1 MAVGW
6 RLHFR
11 LPYIIE
17 IMKRMILCLLC
28 ILTLSLKG
36 QEKNVIYIADKTTKL
51 IIPSVT
57 VAIARA
63 KLAITTEKDGVFTI
77 PGDLKRMRDTVIF
90 AVQNYQIVRYA
101 LQDLKGVDTIFLKK
115 INAEPLMR
123 IPDTRNELVLNDY
136 DRKEIAVYAGR
147 QTETSRFEC
156 LQLAQQFEV
165 SRAGMVLKQVV
176 IGRLAFVLDYF
187 DTIQRNFIGAEETTF
202 RVRIYDVDSLTGRPG
217 KDLCNKIIE
226 VRDKDNRQ
234 LTVNLNTYK
243 IFIPNKTFFVAI
255 EWMRDFRNMGY
266 DMVYDEKIKK
276 EVQIVSYRPA
286 IGISPLISSKLHIW
300 GLDFKGNWKPYTY
313 FSPDYTDL
321 AIKATVAY

>member
-1 MAVGW
+1 
-6 RLHFR
+6 
-11 LPYIIE
+11 
-17 IMKRMILCLLC
+17 MKRMILFLLC

-36 QEKNVIYIADKTTKL
+36 QEKGNAIYIADRTTKL
-51 IIPSVT
+51 AIPSVT

-63 KLAITTEKDGVFTI
+63 KLAITTEKDGLITI

-90 AVQNYQIVRYA
+90 AVQTYQTVKYA
-101 LQDLKGVDTIFLKK
+101 LQDLSGVDTIFLNK
-115 INAEPLMR
+115 IDAEPLIGVTDAR
-123 IPDTRNELVLNDY
+123 TELVLNDY
-136 DRKEIAVYAGR
+136 DRKEIALYAGR

-165 SRAGMVLKQVV
+165 SRAGMLLKQVV

-187 DTIQRNFIGAEETTF
+187 DTIQRDLVGIEETTF
-202 RVRIYDVDSLTGRPG
+202 RIRIYDVDSLTGRPG

-234 LTVNLNTYK
+234 FTVNLSPYK
-243 IFIPNKTFFVAI
+243 IAIPNKTFFVAI

-276 EVQIVSYRPA
+276 EVQIFSYRPA
-286 IGISPLISSKLHIW
+286 IGISPLISSELHIW